1 MSRRPTLDANA
12 LVAAREAFLR
22 RHEGF
27 CGETRPDG
35 RLYDPER
42 LAYLDDTIAEVIRT
56 YQGAA
61 AQPDLFV
68 RRPVPVIRSERL

>member
-1 MSRRPTLDANA
+1 MSRRSPIDSNA
-12 LVAAREAFLR
+12 LIAAREAFLR

-42 LAYLDDTIAEVIRT
+42 LAYLDDTIAEVIRA
-56 YQGAA
+56 YEEVAD
-61 AQPDLFV
+61 QPDLFV
-68 RRPVPVIRSERL
+68 RRPVPVIRSERA